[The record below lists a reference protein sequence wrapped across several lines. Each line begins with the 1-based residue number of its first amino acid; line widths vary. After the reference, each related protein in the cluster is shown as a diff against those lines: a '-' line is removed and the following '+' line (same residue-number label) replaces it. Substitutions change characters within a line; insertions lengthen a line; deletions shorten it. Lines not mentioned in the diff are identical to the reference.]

1 MVAVLPYLVHRNP
14 GRMAEPG
21 RFRPGPAHIRPAY
34 LRRADACGA
43 AGKAEVGGLQ
53 ADSPGNRGRS
63 ATWSVG
69 FIWPPETA
77 LLANVPDLAEPLRAL
92 FEAAARG
99 RARLPAMTCWEVR
112 RLRPDAAA

>member
-14 GRMAEPG
+14 GHVAEPA
-21 RFRPGPAHIRPAY
+21 RFRLGPPILDRHICAGPTHTG
-34 LRRADACGA
+34 RRGRRRW
-43 AGKAEVGGLQ
+43 GLQ

-77 LLANVPDLAEPLRAL
+77 LLANVPDLAEPLCAL

-99 RARLPAMTCWEVR
+99 RARLSAMTCWEVR